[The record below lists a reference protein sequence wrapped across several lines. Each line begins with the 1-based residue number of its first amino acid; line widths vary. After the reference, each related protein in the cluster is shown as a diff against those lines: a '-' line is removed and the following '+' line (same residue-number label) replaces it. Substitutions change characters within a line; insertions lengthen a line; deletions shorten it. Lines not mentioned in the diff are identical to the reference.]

1 MAVNITITSNID
13 QVRRQMG
20 SLARQ
25 VDFAASKALNATARQ
40 VQRAIPAG
48 LQRQLDRPTPF
59 TTGNPDGSR
68 ASTYLQPA
76 KKNKLEVGVMFKD
89 TQAAYLRFQ
98 VEGGIRAPKG
108 KALRLPSA
116 IGLDAYG
123 NLPRGA
129 IAKLLAVARREGKLG
144 KRTAQRIKVG
154 RGTSIFYGD
163 PADVGAHRFP
173 PGIYKEVI
181 AGTRRQLIPLIVF
194 PARTATYRTRVD
206 LVDIASPV
214 IAREFEPQFR
224 QALDAAL
231 KDSMS

>member
-1 MAVNITITSNID
+1 MNITISSNIE
-13 QVRRQMG
+13 QVRRQLG
-20 SLARQ
+20 GLARQ
-25 VDFAASKALNATARQ
+25 ADFAASKALNATARQ

-76 KKNKLEVGVMFKD
+76 RKDKLEVGVLFKD
-89 TQAAYLRFQ
+89 VQAAYLKFQ

-129 IAKLLAVARREGKLG
+129 IAKLLAVARREGKLT
-144 KRTAQRIKVG
+144 KRTSQRIKVG
-154 RGTSIFYGD
+154 RGTSLFYGD
-163 PADVGAHRFP
+163 PADVGNHRFP

-181 AGTRRQLIPLIVF
+181 TGTRRQLIPLVVF
-194 PARTATYRTRVD
+194 PARTATYRKRVD
-206 LVDIASPV
+206 LADIAQPV
-214 IAREFEPQFR
+214 VAREFEPQFR
-224 QALDAAL
+224 QALAAAL
-231 KDSMS
+231 QDARL